1 MAEADVAG
9 LEAGTGAG
17 SGVNGIRE
25 TERRSIDMWAPI
37 VPVADVMNHVAQHFP
52 REMAGYLRVFYK
64 REPDVAEFSAAAAG
78 MQMSD
83 EDLVAVLDASGIER
97 TLITGFDEWS
107 SVHETFIPNDVVA
120 AIAQRHPGRF
130 IPFAGADVL
139 KGMDAVREFE
149 ELVRDRDFRGLSVR
163 PFMVGVPADD
173 RRYYPLYAKCV
184 ELDVPVSIHS
194 SANWTTV
201 SVSDLGHPRHI
212 DVVAADFPELKL
224 IMSHA
229 GYPWVLESCLLAWKY
244 PNVYLELAAHR
255 PRYLGAPGTGWEP
268 LMRFG
273 TTTIKEK
280 VLFGTGWFLLGRPP
294 GQIVEEFRALPVPE
308 DVMGLW
314 LGGNAQ
320 RLLAPS
326 VALAPPAPR

>member
-1 MAEADVAG
+1 MAEANDPRPA
-9 LEAGTGAG
+9 AQAS
-17 SGVNGIRE
+17 SGGGVSAVRE
-25 TERRSIDMWAPI
+25 IERRAVDMWAPI
-37 VPVADVMNHVAQHFP
+37 VPVPEVMGHVAEHFP
-52 REMAGYLRVFYK
+52 QEMAGYLRVFYK
-64 REPDVAEFSAAAAG
+64 REPAKEEFSNAAAG
-78 MQMSD
+78 MEMN
-83 EDLVAVLDASGIER
+83 EDDLIAVLDAAGIVR

-107 SVHETFIPNDVVA
+107 SVHETFIPNDIVA
-120 AIAQRHPGRF
+120 ALAERHPDRF

-139 KGMDAVREFE
+139 KGMEAVRGFE
-149 ELVRDRDFRGLSVR
+149 ELVRDRGFRGLSVR

-255 PRYLGAPGTGWEP
+255 PRYLAAPGTGWEP
-268 LMRFG
+268 LLRFG
-273 TTTIKEK
+273 TTTIKDK

-294 GQIVEEFRALPVPE
+294 GQVVDEFLELPVPD
-308 DVMGLW
+308 DVMEMWLW
-314 LGGNAQ
+314 RNAEALLGAG
-320 RLLAPS
+320 
-326 VALAPPAPR
+326 VPA